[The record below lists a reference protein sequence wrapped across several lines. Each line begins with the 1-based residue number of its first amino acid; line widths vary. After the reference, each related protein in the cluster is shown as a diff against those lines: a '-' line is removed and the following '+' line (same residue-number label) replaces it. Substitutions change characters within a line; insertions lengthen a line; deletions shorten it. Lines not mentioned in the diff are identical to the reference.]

1 MKIKAKDSFKEIR
14 IKQGFSLTALADEM
28 NVSTS
33 VVFNIES
40 HKNVRPATARKA
52 CAALNEAFETLFT
65 IEN

>member
-1 MKIKAKDSFKEIR
+1 MQIKAKETFKEIR
-14 IKQGFSLTALADEM
+14 IKKGYSLTALAEEM

-52 CAALNEAFETLFT
+52 CVALNEAFETLFT

>member
-1 MKIKAKDSFKEIR
+1 MQIKAKKTFKEVR
-14 IKQGFSLTALADEM
+14 VKKGYSLTALAEAM

-52 CAALNEAFETLFT
+52 CVALNEAFETLFI